1 MKYDLSF
8 RFSGLIHMD
17 PYPMAFTAQ
26 SSLDLETGRMN
37 VRSIH
42 AS

>member
-1 MKYDLSF
+1 MN
-8 RFSGLIHMD
+8 

-26 SSLDLETGRMN
+26 SSLDLET
-37 VRSIH
+37 RSISIKSFQ